1 MINKITKETLINLVS
16 SIVLGIFLMYISKSF
31 GELVTVF
38 LVFPFLVIFL
48 NEGWKLSLVA
58 ILSTIAVSSL
68 FIDIVSLT
76 YMASFI
82 LGITFFSGIYL
93 QKKKGLG
100 ITILYASFI
109 KFALLIMLMIV
120 GFYYTKTNPIELMK
134 NLMYESID
142 QVGKTME
149 ASLEITKSDVES
161 FVQNARDTI
170 NTGIEILPAILFM
183 ISYLGVAINI
193 LLGLKIAEK
202 SGNDLGY
209 KTKLN
214 HFGTGRDLR
223 YASVIIG
230 LICLG
235 AYLINAD
242 ISRLIILN
250 LLATLSFFYF
260 IFGFLLS
267 DYIYE
272 KSGKRIVRILMPI
285 LILVI
290 LRSFMIYVFIGFLD
304 VIFNFRERVLINGR
318 K

>member
-58 ILSTIAVSSL
+58 IVSTIAISSL

-82 LGITFFSGIYL
+82 LGITFFSGLYL

-100 ITILYASFI
+100 ITILHASFI